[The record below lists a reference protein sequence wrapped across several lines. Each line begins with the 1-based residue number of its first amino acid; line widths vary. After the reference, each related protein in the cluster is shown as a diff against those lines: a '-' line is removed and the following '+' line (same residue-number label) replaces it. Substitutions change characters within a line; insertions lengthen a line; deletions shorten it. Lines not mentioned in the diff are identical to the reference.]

1 VASRAW
7 QIRDGFS
14 LRPSETRIKTSGF
27 FRAAEQLRCTKGGQ
41 EALATLICLVI
52 ALAFLLEELLPS
64 PPQELV
70 GGGEHVPAA

>member
-1 VASRAW
+1 MASRGR

-14 LRPSETRIKTSGF
+14 SRPSETRIKTSGF
-27 FRAAEQLRCTKGGQ
+27 FRPAEQLRCTKGGQ

-52 ALAFLLEELLPS
+52 ALAVLLEVLLLL

-70 GGGEHVPAA
+70 GGGEHVPDA